1 MKVIG
6 IDGGATK
13 VSGCV
18 IEKLDHKTYTLA
30 HPVVDI
36 KYSDHQ
42 NFNPEFLPQPIDVQ
56 HNNEDVI
63 AVEKRQGTVYVETVL
78 KVVQLLT
85 ENEQFRVA
93 IAMPGLKTNDGRGIR
108 IMANG
113 PRIPYFC
120 DQIQKTLN
128 LEHPIQRLESDA
140 DMCVWGEEY
149 AENGAIRSVKNA
161 YYLGGGTGT
170 ADGLKIKGN
179 LIPFDDASNW
189 IAKSI
194 ELKMSD
200 GPSLET
206 YASMSGIN
214 TLRQFITD
222 SEIGTVLGALIFERI
237 STIYSGWKNPFSLSR
252 KLQTDHPFQNTFLD
266 RIVIGQRLSE
276 FLQSEDGESIR
287 HAMMDSLKKECS
299 NADIAISNYYLIDC
313 EFDRKR
319 IFMSNLR
326 AAPIIGLGAKVWIT
340 QC

>member
-78 KVVQLLT
+78 KVVQLLA

-276 FLQSEDGESIR
+276 FLQSEDGES
-287 HAMMDSLKKECS
+287 
-299 NADIAISNYYLIDC
+299 
-313 EFDRKR
+313 
-319 IFMSNLR
+319 
-326 AAPIIGLGAKVWIT
+326 T
-340 QC
+340 Q

>member
-42 NFNPEFLPQPIDVQ
+42 NFNPEFLPHPIDVQ
-56 HNNEDVI
+56 QNNEDVI
-63 AVEKRQGTVYVETVL
+63 DVEKRQGTVYVETVL
-78 KVVQLLT
+78 KVVQLLA
-85 ENEQFRVA
+85 ENEPFQVA

-200 GPSLET
+200 GQSLET
-206 YASMSGIN
+206 YTSMSGIN
-214 TLRQFITD
+214 TLRKSITD
-222 SEIGTVLGALIFERI
+222 SEIGIVLGNLLFERI
-237 STIYSGWKNPFSLSR
+237 STIYSGWKNQFNLNR
-252 KLQTDHPFQNTFLD
+252 KLQMDHPFRCTLLD
-266 RIVIGQRLSE
+266 RIVIGQRLSP
-276 FLQSEDGESIR
+276 FLKSDDGMAI
-287 HAMMDSLKKECS
+287 HQAMITELNQQCVGDTT
-299 NADIAISNYYLIDC
+299 ISNHFLINGKFNP
-313 EFDRKR
+313 ER
-319 IFMSNLR
+319 IFMSDLR
-326 AAPIIGLGAKVWIT
+326 TAPIIGLGAKVWIN

>member
-1 MKVIG
+1 
-6 IDGGATK
+6 
-13 VSGCV
+13 
-18 IEKLDHKTYTLA
+18 
-30 HPVVDI
+30 
-36 KYSDHQ
+36 
-42 NFNPEFLPQPIDVQ
+42 
-56 HNNEDVI
+56 
-63 AVEKRQGTVYVETVL
+63 
-78 KVVQLLT
+78 
-85 ENEQFRVA
+85 
-93 IAMPGLKTNDGRGIR
+93 GLKTNDGRGIR

-200 GPSLET
+200 GQSLET

-214 TLRQFITD
+214 TLRQSITD

-299 NADIAISNYYLIDC
+299 NTDIAISNYYLIDC

>member
-13 VSGCV
+13 VSGSI
-18 IEKLDHKTYTLA
+18 IEKLDLKTYTLA
-30 HPVVDI
+30 HPVVEI
-36 KYSDHQ
+36 KYSDHH

-56 HNNEDVI
+56 QNNEDVTD
-63 AVEKRQGTVYVETVL
+63 VEKRQGTVYVETVL
-78 KVVQLLT
+78 KVVQLLA
-85 ENEQFRVA
+85 ENEQFQVA

-128 LEHPIQRLESDA
+128 LEHPILRLESDA

>member
-63 AVEKRQGTVYVETVL
+63 AVEKRQGTVYVEAVL
-78 KVVQLLT
+78 KVVQLLA

>member
-56 HNNEDVI
+56 QNNEDVI
-63 AVEKRQGTVYVETVL
+63 DVEKRQGTVYVETVL
-78 KVVQLLT
+78 KVVQLLA
-85 ENEQFRVA
+85 ENEQFQVA

-200 GPSLET
+200 GQSLET

-214 TLRQFITD
+214 TLRQSITD

-299 NADIAISNYYLIDC
+299 NTDIAISNYYLIDC

>member
-78 KVVQLLT
+78 KVVQLLA
-85 ENEQFRVA
+85 ENEQFQVA

-200 GPSLET
+200 GQSLET

-214 TLRQFITD
+214 TLRQSITD

-299 NADIAISNYYLIDC
+299 NTDIAISNYYLIDC